1 MYCVGL
7 TGGIASGKSTVASL
21 FKNKRITVISADQ
34 VARELMQSDE
44 QVQEKIVKQFG
55 ESILNSSKEIDRI
68 KLRQIIF
75 ANPEQRLWLE
85 QLLHPLIRQRIV
97 ELVHNSKSSYSIV
110 EIPLLK
116 ERKSYP
122 YLDRVIVVLAEP
134 QEQIKR
140 VMERDNCTQREAQA
154 ILAAQPSDAE
164 RIAIADDIIF
174 NNTSLAALKLKVE
187 ALHQQYLRFASSA
200 FEQD

>member
-7 TGGIASGKSTVASL
+7 TGSIASGKSTVA
-21 FKNKRITVISADQ
+21 FFFENRKITVISADQ
-34 VARELMQSDE
+34 VARALTQTDE
-44 QVQEKIVKQFG
+44 GVQKKIINQFG
-55 ESILNSSKEIDRI
+55 DSILDACKKINRT

-97 ELVHNSKSSYSIV
+97 ELVYKSKSPYSVV

-116 ERKSYP
+116 ERKTYP

-140 VMERDNCTQREAQA
+140 VMERDNCTQKEAQA
-154 ILAAQPSDAE
+154 ILAAQPSDAD
-164 RIAIADDIIF
+164 RVAIADDIIL
-174 NNTSLAALKLKVE
+174 NNTSLTALECKVE
-187 ALHQQYLRFASSA
+187 ALHQQYLQFASSA
-200 FEQD
+200 V